1 MATTEP
7 VDVGRALETVQEE
20 LRDIYR
26 DRQDTALQV
35 WSTGI
40 KLSRAGRGI
49 LVTFAVSGTR
59 GGPGYD
65 IRIVRLSNAL
75 DGERIKNTVTI
86 LLVVGVIVLAWLDHI
101 GDPHVKL
108 YATISMAVFI
118 VFMGIMI
125 AIAQRDRKE
134 NEKVFSQSEVERLR
148 TRLNLRLD
156 ELTHL

>member
-1 MATTEP
+1 MAITEP
-7 VDVGRALETVQEE
+7 ADLARVMETVQEE

-35 WSTGI
+35 RSTGI

-49 LVTFAVSGTR
+49 LVEPAVGGTR
-59 GGPGYD
+59 GGSGFD

-75 DGERIKNTVTI
+75 DGERVKNNLTVI
-86 LLVVGVIVLAWLDHI
+86 LVVGVIFFAWLDHS
-101 GDPHVKL
+101 GVPDVKL
-108 YATISMAVFI
+108 YVSISLAVLFAVMVI
-118 VFMGIMI
+118 LI

-148 TRLNLRLD
+148 TRLKLRLN
-156 ELTHL
+156 EL